1 MKRRYRS
8 IDMPFYHKSNI
19 LSTGDIVHGFVRLD
33 SWVICPIME
42 QKGNNMADRRILSL
56 WFPRLGAERAL
67 RRRREALDLPL
78 AVVGDRNGAQVLTSL
93 DPVAESRGLHRG
105 QALRDAM
112 AICPALVTV
121 TQDDKAESAFL
132 DVLLRWA
139 GKFSPWVATEA
150 PDALVVDLTGCA
162 HLFGG
167 ESALLD
173 QIAQDCAALG
183 LSVRAGIADTLG
195 AAWALA
201 RYGGSLVAAS
211 ATRSG
216 DNIAQ
221 EAHATRS
228 RAATTRRAPVAMAA
242 ASVGLIAPP
251 GRLRPVIGPLPLAA
265 LRLEPVAIEGLAQL
279 GLRRIDDI
287 AVLPRAALAR
297 RFGAAVLRRLDQA
310 LGMEPEPVTPAG
322 APLHF
327 AARLSLPDPIG
338 LAEDLAAGVDR
349 LLAAL
354 VLRLQAR
361 GHGARRVRLQAFRTD
376 GSAQAIEVGLARA
389 SDRADRI
396 RPLLALKL
404 PEVEAGFGID
414 ALRLSAVQTEPLT
427 PVQHR
432 GHLDAGTAVATRAAQ
447 DMALED
453 LVGRL
458 GARLGAEAVTRLHP
472 GQSHAPEKAAVI
484 LQAAWSDPHPAPW
497 PRPRAPRP
505 LILFRPEAITAP
517 EDDPTPPARF
527 RWRRRDLALRVA
539 AGPERIA
546 PEWWLDDPDWRSGPR
561 DYWRVE
567 TDGGERLWLFFA
579 HGADMP
585 GGWFCHGQF
594 A

>member
-1 MKRRYRS
+1 
-8 IDMPFYHKSNI
+8 
-19 LSTGDIVHGFVRLD
+19 
-33 SWVICPIME
+33 ME
-42 QKGNNMADRRILSL
+42 QKGNDMADRRILSL

-67 RRRREALDLPL
+67 RRRLEALDLPL

-105 QALRDAM
+105 QPLRDAM

-132 DVLLRWA
+132 EVLLRWA
-139 GKFSPWVATEA
+139 GKFSPWVAAEP

-167 ESALLD
+167 EAALLD

-201 RYGGSLVAAS
+201 RYGGGLVATS

-228 RAATTRRAPVAMAA
+228 RAATTRRAPVAMTA

-265 LRLEPVAIEGLAQL
+265 LRLDAASIEGLAQL

-297 RFGAAVLRRLDQA
+297 RFGASVLRRLDQA
-310 LGMEPEPVTPAG
+310 LGLEPEPVTPAG

-432 GHLDAGTAVATRAAQ
+432 GHLDAGLAVTTRAAQ

-484 LQAAWSDPHPAPW
+484 LSAAWSDPHPAPW
-497 PRPRAPRP
+497 PHPRAPRP
-505 LILFRPEAITAP
+505 LILFRPEPVTAP
-517 EDDPTPPARF
+517 EDDPAPPARF